1 MPNNSDLVYISLNE
15 LDLNT
20 ETHKLS
26 VDLEKANNS
35 DILDMI
41 TFLKNKLLFNEF
53 ES

>member
-1 MPNNSDLVYISLNE
+1 MNE
-15 LDLNT
+15 LDQNT

-35 DILDMI
+35 DILDII
-41 TFLKNKLLFNEF
+41 TFFKNKLLYNEF

>member
-1 MPNNSDLVYISLNE
+1 MNE
-15 LDLNT
+15 LDQNT

-35 DILDMI
+35 DILDII
-41 TFLKNKLLFNEF
+41 TFLKNKLLYNEF